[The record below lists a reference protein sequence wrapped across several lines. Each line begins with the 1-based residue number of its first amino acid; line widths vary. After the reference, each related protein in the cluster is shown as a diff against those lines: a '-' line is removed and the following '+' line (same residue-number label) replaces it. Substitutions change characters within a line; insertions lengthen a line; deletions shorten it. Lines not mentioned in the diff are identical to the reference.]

1 MNNYKRAK
9 MTINLLDE
17 TQSVAMSWE
26 LSNAIPIKMSAT
38 DMRSDG
44 DEIAI
49 ESMEFAHEG
58 LSIVS

>member
-26 LSNAIPIKMSAT
+26 LSNAIPIKMSDT